1 MGRTLLSDIFF
12 IEISNQSFKAEFI
25 INISFAAIIH
35 AGTGVMQVN
44 SLFSVLNIPPV
55 RHKLIAQKQTEVGHA
70 LESVAKESTKD
81 SLEEEHRLSIE

>member
-1 MGRTLLSDIFF
+1 MGRTLSSDIFF

-25 INISFAAIIH
+25 IIH

-44 SLFSVLNIPPV
+44 SFFSVLNIPPV

>member
-12 IEISNQSFKAEFI
+12 IEPSNQSFKAEFI

-55 RHKLIAQKQTEVGHA
+55 RHKLIVSETDRCGTRTGECC
-70 LESVAKESTKD
+70 
-81 SLEEEHRLSIE
+81 